1 MPTLQRCRSPDNGW
15 EAFFVMKRQVKRL
28 HDGKVQ
34 PCWGR
39 GGGGGM
45 GAIWESSSP
54 RPPSHPPRQWMMG
67 KALLQRF
74 PGADSELGSGEAVR
88 GQPRV

>member
-39 GGGGGM
+39 G
-45 GAIWESSSP
+45 
-54 RPPSHPPRQWMMG
+54 
-67 KALLQRF
+67 
-74 PGADSELGSGEAVR
+74 LGWGDGSYLGE
-88 GQPRV
+88 Q

>member
-39 GGGGGM
+39 GLGWGDGSYLGEQQPS
-45 GAIWESSSP
+45 ASFTSSP
-54 RPPSHPPRQWMMG
+54 PMDDGESTAPEVPW
-67 KALLQRF
+67 
-74 PGADSELGSGEAVR
+74 SGL
-88 GQPRV
+88 